1 MKSLLQALNNHF
13 ECVFLAYLWM
23 NSAVLAALVG
33 RPLLGL
39 IGLLTV
45 LPFIAAYV
53 MRVRGETSGRG
64 T

>member
-1 MKSLLQALNNHF
+1 MKNFLRTLNNHF

-45 LPFIAAYV
+45 LPFITAYV
-53 MRVRGETSGRG
+53 IRVRGEASGRG